1 MQEIEDRSTDWYF
14 FLGFNTI
21 IRQKGSKNG
30 TLCGF
35 GDPISITRDLYIQ
48 LADKLRGGY
57 QNEQNLITLRL
68 RRTTHPSGVW
78 KGKGKV
84 GLDLCDHFGPVPVS
98 VKTTQKDKPFRVQ
111 QPHLVCLAWCHSA
124 KSVRMHEL
132 GMSTKSTYI
141 HQSSIR
147 STSRSIPIVFRN

>member
-1 MQEIEDRSTDWYF
+1 MSQSPSMTHISGCLLHGAPKRANALQIMQEIEDRSTDWYF

-35 GDPISITRDLYIQ
+35 GDSISITRDLYIQ

-84 GLDLCDHFGPVPVS
+84 GLAL
-98 VKTTQKDKPFRVQ
+98 
-111 QPHLVCLAWCHSA
+111 
-124 KSVRMHEL
+124 
-132 GMSTKSTYI
+132 
-141 HQSSIR
+141 
-147 STSRSIPIVFRN
+147 